1 MKKYYFRFFRCVILI
16 FSINFLIN
24 SQVFSGNLENN
35 KIDLNKEN
43 NIKFF
48 GKYLI
53 GPGDRLNITFLGN
66 KDFSGEYTI
75 MSDGTLP
82 LPLIGSIRANFIS
95 IEKLT
100 QKIIALY
107 SDELIRPDLFIKVIE
122 KRPVQVSV
130 IGEINRP
137 GLYKLFNI
145 QSASVP
151 KVFNDSD
158 GDFVNLPTIVDAI
171 AKAGGITPRSNLKSV
186 LVKRRL
192 EGQVSRYQ
200 KINLDLINLLMKG
213 DQSQNLILFDGDI
226 IEINKVKVNAKM
238 PTKVLEIARSNL
250 SPKNITINVIGEV
263 EKPGEYKVKSNTT
276 LNKGI
281 LIANGFT
288 PWKGNKKN
296 VQLLRINSDGSI
308 FVKKYKYKINEKVS
322 DNKNPPLI
330 DGDIIKVNR
339 TNFAKVAGGIEE
351 VSKPLINI
359 LSSYAFFDL
368 IVD

>member
-1 MKKYYFRFFRCVILI
+1 MKKYYFRFYKYVILI
-16 FSINFLIN
+16 LSINFFMFNKVL
-24 SQVFSGNLENN
+24 SENLENN
-35 KIDLNKEN
+35 KLDLNKEN
-43 NIKFF
+43 NISFISN
-48 GKYLI
+48 YLI
-53 GPGDRLNITFLGN
+53 GPGDKLNITFLGN

-82 LPLIGSIRANFIS
+82 LPLIGSVRANFIS

-100 QKIIALY
+100 RKIIELY
-107 SDELIRPDLFIKVIE
+107 SDELIRPELFIKVIE

-130 IGEINRP
+130 LGEINRP

-151 KVFNDSD
+151 KIFNDSD

-171 AKAGGITPRSNLKSV
+171 TKAGGITPQSKLNSV
-186 LVKRRL
+186 LVRRRL
-192 EGQVSRYQ
+192 EGEDQNY
-200 KINLDLINLLMKG
+200 KETKLDLINLLMKG

-226 IEINKVKVNAKM
+226 IEINKVKVNESL
-238 PTKVLEIARSNL
+238 PSKVLEIARGNL

-263 EKPGEYKVKSNTT
+263 EQPGEFIVKSNTT

-296 VQLLRINSDGSI
+296 VQLLRINTDGSVL
-308 FVKKYKYKINEKVS
+308 VKKYNFKINEKVS
-322 DNKNPPLI
+322 KNKNPLLM
-330 DGDIIKVNR
+330 DGDLIKVNR
-339 TNFAKVAGGIEE
+339 TNFAKATGGIEE
-351 VSKPLINI
+351 ISKPLINI
-359 LSSYAFFDL
+359 LSSYTLFNL
-368 IVD
+368 ISD